1 MKAIQEYK
9 FYETKQG
16 YWYETKESFDNWTH
30 IVCDRVNKILS
41 ETEVEKIINMA
52 RQECRAKIID
62 VIDNK

>member
-1 MKAIQEYK
+1 MKAIQQYY
-9 FYETKQG
+9 FYQTKTWYG
-16 YWYETKESFDNWTH
+16 YETKESFDDGTH